1 MVKPWKKLFFCILFC
16 TVYELCLVFPQNLSV
31 SAANKKTAV
40 RYLKVA
46 EQYLASKN
54 WAEAASNAQLGL
66 AYDDSISDLWY
77 ISSLSK
83 KSLNEPLYKIIPSVE
98 KSLDCADWVDYN
110 KDSARV
116 FYADLL
122 SSTRQAKKAIDIL
135 DAEPFIYSADAEY
148 IRSKSYYILKD
159 FAQARA
165 RIDAAR
171 RIYPD
176 DMRFAELF
184 FKFEYTN
191 GGRNEENA
199 KLADVFITSLSFY
212 KNPGTDLEILAAIF
226 ATEQKRVRMLKSFNA
241 RNLRSPLYAIAALED
256 SVSLFTEEKALDYF
270 YSFCNDS
277 IDFDLLLKF
286 SSLLKKEEN
295 KNNFA
300 EYLNQYNG
308 TIYNDT
314 DGDLIY
320 NLKIE
325 YSRGR
330 PQKIVYDDNQ
340 NELEDWTADC
350 DFGVPQKL
358 YLADT
363 NIELEYA
370 AWPFV
375 QKTVYKDE
383 NKADDYKIIFNL
395 LPEEFSWTPFLIV
408 ADETIKNNFDFDF
421 FVPVVKEKQNPVS
434 ANELLMAS
442 SSYEIPSNERKNA
455 GITVSLFNGKNQ
467 LARYFQNGKMYAQ
480 TQFYNGLPDF
490 RTVDMDGD
498 GLFETTETYGYDKN
512 QKFNSKDDEL
522 QIMQNLFGETSENSG
537 IYVKMIQIDLN
548 GDTIPDYTE
557 EYTAGEG
564 KIASWD
570 FDGDGMWD
578 TRYIKSPLSGD
589 GTLTEEA
596 LFYDP
601 FTKELVSVVSKN
613 GIPFSVSK
621 NGKTEK
627 VIKAEKSALYWI
639 GSEGTDSD
647 AEKILKT
654 VNQSSVMSVCTV
666 VQNQLKRMLAV
677 RVGQFVFGQI
687 LPEEEILIEKLGSEY
702 NEN

>member
-16 TVYELCLVFPQNLSV
+16 AVYELCLIFPQNLSAP
-31 SAANKKTAV
+31 SANRKTAV
-40 RYLKVA
+40 RYLKVS

-54 WAEAASNAQLGL
+54 WTSAASNAQLGL

-83 KSLNEPLYKIIPSVE
+83 KSLNEPLYKVISLVE
-98 KSLDCADWVDYN
+98 KSLDCANWVDYN

-122 SSTRQAKKAIDIL
+122 SSTGQAQKAIDIL
-135 DAEPFIYSADAEY
+135 DSEPFIYSADAEY
-148 IRSKSYYILKD
+148 IRSKAYYILKD
-159 FAQARA
+159 FTQARE
-165 RIDAAR
+165 RIEAAR

-176 DMRFAELF
+176 DSRFAELF
-184 FKFEYTN
+184 FKFEYAN

-199 KLADVFITSLSFY
+199 KLADIFINSISLY
-212 KNPGTDLEILAAIF
+212 KNPGTDLEIFAAIF
-226 ATEQKRVRMLKSFNA
+226 ATGQKKVRMLKSFNA

-256 SVSLFTEEKALDYF
+256 SASLLPEEKALDYF

-286 SSLLKKEEN
+286 SSLLKNEEN

-300 EYLNQYNG
+300 EYLNQYDG
-308 TIYNDT
+308 TIFKDT

-320 NLKIE
+320 NLKVE

-330 PQKIVYDDNQ
+330 PQKICYDENQ
-340 NELEDWTADC
+340 DELEDWTSDC

-358 YLADT
+358 FLTDG
-363 NIELEYA
+363 NIELEYSN
-370 AWPFV
+370 WPFV

-383 NKADDYKIIFNL
+383 NQAGYKLIFNI
-395 LPEEFSWTPFLIV
+395 LPDDFSWSPFLIV

-434 ANELLMAS
+434 VNELLLSS

-455 GITVSLFNGKNQ
+455 SITVSLCNGKNQ

-480 TQFYNGLPDF
+480 TQFFNGLPEF

-498 GLFETTETYGYDKN
+498 GLFETTETYGFDKN
-512 QKFNSKDDEL
+512 QKFNSKEDEL

-537 IYVKMIQIDLN
+537 IYVKMIQIDMN

-578 TRYIKSPLSGD
+578 TRYIKSPLGDD

-601 FTKELVSVVSKN
+601 LKKELVSVVSKN

-621 NGKTEK
+621 NGKTEN
-627 VIKAEKSALYWI
+627 VVKAKKNNLYWL

-654 VNQSSVMSVCTV
+654 VNQSSRMSVCTV

-677 RVGQFVFGQI
+677 KVGHFVFGQI
-687 LPEEEILIEKLGSEY
+687 LPEEEISIEKLGNEY

>member
-1 MVKPWKKLFFCILFC
+1 MVRPWKKQFFCILFC
-16 TVYELCLVFPQNLSV
+16 SVFELCLVFPQNLSS
-31 SAANKKTAV
+31 SAANRKTAV

-54 WAEAASNAQLGL
+54 WTEAASNAQLGL

-83 KSLNEPLYKIIPSVE
+83 KSLNEPLYKIIPSVK

-122 SSTRQAKKAIDIL
+122 SSTRQAEKAIDIL

-148 IRSKSYYILKD
+148 IRSKSYYMLND
-159 FAQARA
+159 FAQARN

-184 FKFEYTN
+184 FKFEYAN
-191 GGRNEENA
+191 GGRNEENE
-199 KLADVFITSLSFY
+199 KLADIFISSLSFY
-212 KNPGTDLEILAAIF
+212 KNPGTDLEILAAVF
-226 ATEQKRVRMLKSFNA
+226 ATGQKKLRMLKSFNA
-241 RNLRSPLYAIAALED
+241 RNLRSPLYAVAALED
-256 SVSLFTEEKALDYF
+256 SSLLTEEKALDYF

-286 SSLLKKEEN
+286 SSLLKNEQN

-308 TIYNDT
+308 TIYKDT

-320 NLKIE
+320 NLTVE

-330 PQKIVYDDNQ
+330 PQKIVYDGNQ
-340 NELEDWTADC
+340 DELEDWTSDC
-350 DFGVPQKL
+350 DFGVPYKL
-358 YLADT
+358 YLADG

-370 AWPFV
+370 NWPFV

-383 NKADDYKIIFNL
+383 NLSDGYKIIFNL
-395 LPEEFSWTPFLIV
+395 LPEEFSWTPFLIA

-434 ANELLMAS
+434 AVELLQSS
-442 SSYEIPSNERKNA
+442 SSYEIPSKERKNA
-455 GITVSLFNGKNQ
+455 SITVSLFNGKNQ
-467 LARYFQNGKMYAQ
+467 IARYFQNGKMYAQ

-498 GLFETTETYGYDKN
+498 GLFETTETYGYKKGQN
-512 QKFNSKDDEL
+512 FNSKDDEL
-522 QIMQNLFGETSENSG
+522 QIIQNLFGESSENSG

-578 TRYIKSPLSGD
+578 TRYIKSPLSDD
-589 GTLTEEA
+589 GTLTEAA

-613 GIPFSVSK
+613 GKPFSVSK

-627 VIKAEKSALYWI
+627 VIKAKNFALYWI

>member
-1 MVKPWKKLFFCILFC
+1 MVKPWKKLFFCILFY
-16 TVYELCLVFPQNLSV
+16 TVFELCLIFPQNPSV
-31 SAANKKTAV
+31 SSANRKTAV
-40 RYLKVA
+40 RYLKVS

-54 WAEAASNAQLGL
+54 WSSADANAQLGL

-83 KSLNEPLYKIIPSVE
+83 SSLNEPLYKIIPLVE
-98 KSLDCADWVDYN
+98 KSLDLENWVDYN

-122 SSTRQAKKAIDIL
+122 SSGRQVQKALEIL
-135 DAEPFIYSADAEY
+135 DSDPFIYSADAEY

-159 FAQARA
+159 FTQARE
-165 RIDAAR
+165 RIEAAR
-171 RIYPD
+171 RIYPED
-176 DMRFAELF
+176 IRFAELF
-184 FKFEYTN
+184 FKFEYAN

-199 KLADVFITSLSFY
+199 KLADVFINSLSLY
-212 KNPGTDLEILAAIF
+212 KTPGTDLEILAAIF
-226 ATEQKRVRMLKSFNA
+226 ATGQKRLRMLKSFDA
-241 RNLRSPLYAIAALED
+241 RGLRSPLYAIVALED
-256 SVSLFTEEKALDYF
+256 SVNLLTEEKALDYF

-286 SSLLKKEEN
+286 SSLLKTEEN
-295 KNNFA
+295 KSNFA
-300 EYLNQYNG
+300 EYLNQYDG
-308 TIYNDT
+308 TILKDT

-320 NLKIE
+320 NLKVE

-330 PQKIVYDDNQ
+330 PQKIVYDENQ
-340 NELEDWTADC
+340 DELEDWSSDC

-358 YLADT
+358 YLTDN
-363 NIELEYA
+363 NIELEYGN
-370 AWPFV
+370 WPFV

-383 NKADDYKIIFNL
+383 KMADGYKIIFNL
-395 LPEEFSWTPFLIV
+395 LPDEFSWTPFLIIP
-408 ADETIKNNFDFDF
+408 DETIKNNLGFDF
-421 FVPVVKEKQNPVS
+421 FIPVVKEKQDPVL
-434 ANELLMAS
+434 AEELLKSS

-455 GITVSLFNGKNQ
+455 NITVSLFNGKNQ

-480 TQFYNGLPDF
+480 TQFYDGLPEF

-498 GLFETTETYGYDKN
+498 GLFETTETYGYDKE
-512 QKFNSKDDEL
+512 QKFNSKEDEL
-522 QIMQNLFGETSENSG
+522 QIMQNLFGEFLENPG
-537 IYVKMIQIDLN
+537 IYVKMVQIDMN

-570 FDGDGMWD
+570 FDADGMWD
-578 TRYIKSPLSGD
+578 TRYIKLPLGAD
-589 GTLTEEA
+589 KTLTEEA
-596 LFYDP
+596 QFYDP

-613 GIPFSVSK
+613 GKPYSVSK
-621 NGKTEK
+621 NKKTEN
-627 VIKAEKSALYWI
+627 VIKAKNYNLYWI

-654 VNQSSVMSVCTV
+654 VNQSSLMSVCTV